1 MGAKIILILINKIL
15 IIILKIIFSFRIR
28 FNNNYNNKEKF
39 MKIFNNRIEILLLKR
54 IIQNKSSLIIIYNN
68 NSKELIKEFDLI
80 KEMEKICNR
89 IFNKIKIHFN
99 LKNNKYKKM

>member
-54 IIQNKSSLIIIYNN
+54 II
-68 NSKELIKEFDLI
+68 
-80 KEMEKICNR
+80 
-89 IFNKIKIHFN
+89 
-99 LKNNKYKKM
+99 